1 MSYIVL
7 LMMKKREV
15 PRPTE
20 GELELL
26 GILWERG
33 PATVRELFEA
43 VNTKRVLVYTGVLK
57 LLQIMTE
64 KGLVERDERERAHVY
79 RAAISQAD
87 TEVRFLRELSERFFA
102 GSAAQ
107 LALRALEMER
117 ASDVELD
124 AIRRLIAKKDVSR
137 T

>member
-1 MSYIVL
+1 
-7 LMMKKREV
+7 MMKKREI

-20 GELELL
+20 AELELL

-43 VNTKRVLVYTGVLK
+43 VNTRRMVVYTGVLK

-79 RAAISQAD
+79 RPAVSQAD

-107 LALRALEMER
+107 LALRALEMEK
-117 ASDVELD
+117 ASDSELD
-124 AIRRLIAKKDVSR
+124 AIRALIAKKDALR
-137 T
+137 Q

>member
-1 MSYIVL
+1 
-7 LMMKKREV
+7 MKKREI

-26 GILWERG
+26 SILWGRG
-33 PATVRELFEA
+33 SATVRELYEA
-43 VNTKRVLVYTGVLK
+43 VNTKRDVVYTGVLK

-87 TEVRFLRELSERFFA
+87 TELRFLRELSARFFA

-107 LALRALEMER
+107 LALRALEMET
-117 ASDVELD
+117 ASETELD
-124 AIRRLIAKKDVSR
+124 AIRKLIAKKGVAQA
-137 T
+137 

>member
-1 MSYIVL
+1 MV
-7 LMMKKREV
+7 KKREV

-43 VNTKRVLVYTGVLK
+43 VNARRPVVYTGVLK

-79 RAAISQAD
+79 RATVSQAD
-87 TEVRFLRELSERFFA
+87 TEQRFLRELSDRFFA

-107 LALRALEMER
+107 LALRALEMEK
-117 ASDVELD
+117 ASDEELE
-124 AIRRLIAKKDVSR
+124 AIRKLIGEKSSGR
-137 T
+137 